1 MDAKLCQLN
10 SDTKKPWPIYTSQYQ
25 FLLYIVA
32 KKKIIKIK
40 QLEYYFK
47 MLFGSVRY
55 AFGFTTKTKILHYK
69 VSPGHKLDF
78 NWVRLFS
85 LLLRLWGNHPNHNTL
100 FCKRL
105 VFNAFS

>member
-1 MDAKLCQLN
+1 MPVKFRYEKTLANIYQSISISFVYCGN
-10 SDTKKPWPIYTSQYQ
+10 NKK
-25 FLLYIVA
+25 
-32 KKKIIKIK
+32 IKIK